1 MSDLQGLTRRNEA
14 AKRLFDVTLATVGLI
29 ASAPLTL
36 IALALATIDTKQSG
50 LFRQERIGRGGE
62 PFEVLKIRTMRKSA
76 LGTTVTTC
84 RDARITSLGR
94 ILRKFKIDE
103 LPQLINVLRG
113 EMSLVGPR
121 PDVRG
126 FADLL
131 QGDQRRLLAVRPGI
145 TGPAALAYRHEE
157 QLLATVTD
165 PELYNR
171 QVIWPD
177 KVRINLAYIDNY
189 SLMADIGCLV
199 NTIASVFDR
208 KREQQ

>member
-1 MSDLQGLTRRNEA
+1 MCDTQGLTRRNEA
-14 AKRLFDVTLATVGLI
+14 AKRFFDVTLATVALV

-36 IALALATIDTKQSG
+36 IALALARIDTKQSG

-62 PFEVLKIRTMRKSA
+62 PFEVLKIRTMRQST
-76 LGTTVTTC
+76 LDTTVTTSM
-84 RDARITSLGR
+84 DARITSLGR

-131 QGDQRRLLAVRPGI
+131 QGDQRRVLAVRPGI

-157 QLLATVTD
+157 QLLATVAD
-165 PELYNR
+165 PEMYNR

-189 SLMADIGCLV
+189 SLMADVGCLV
-199 NTIASVFDR
+199 NTIASVFHR
-208 KREQQ
+208 NRERQ

>member
-1 MSDLQGLTRRNEA
+1 MCDTQGLTRRNEA
-14 AKRLFDVTLATVGLI
+14 AKRLFDVTVATVALV

-36 IALALATIDTKQSG
+36 IALALARIDTKQSG

-62 PFEVLKIRTMRKSA
+62 PFEVLKIRTMRQST
-76 LGTTVTTC
+76 LDTTVTTSM
-84 RDARITSLGR
+84 DARITSLGR
-94 ILRKFKIDE
+94 ILRKLKIDE
-103 LPQLINVLRG
+103 FPQLLNVLRG
-113 EMSLVGPR
+113 DMSLVGPR

-131 QGDQRRLLAVRPGI
+131 QGDQRRVLAVRPGI

-157 QLLATVTD
+157 QLLATVAD
-165 PELYNR
+165 PETYNR

-189 SLMADIGCLV
+189 SLVTDVGCLV

-208 KREQQ
+208 NRARL